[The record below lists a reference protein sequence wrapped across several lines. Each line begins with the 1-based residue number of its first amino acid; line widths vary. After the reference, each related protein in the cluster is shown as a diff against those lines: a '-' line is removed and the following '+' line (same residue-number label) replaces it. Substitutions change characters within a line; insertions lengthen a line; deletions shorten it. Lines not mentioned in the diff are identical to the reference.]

1 MPGEIRPHQRAS
13 STKIIIPHSQHAA
26 DVLLLQ
32 SLLCSHVRQ
41 QDLKGQ
47 GPASREALRGA
58 FLPTL
63 HPAHAPTGPRT
74 HPPIPPCAPSIISW
88 RGGGG
93 RGGVSRGRVSA
104 APRCNRLHHNC
115 HRNCRRN
122 NCRRNRRRLHRWA
135 GAGPW
140 RRSCFS
146 LRTARVRA
154 PQWAGAWR
162 GRRSRSWEPTTAGA
176 RRGCGSSGRGGC
188 PTARRCA
195 ARARAA
201 DDSSPSSPRASTTAA
216 AAASWSVA
224 PAQGGHLELP
234 LLGYGS
240 GELVRVCVGRA
251 WQLVRGGGGL
261 RGRAEGGGRR
271 QRRGSQQS
279 PGPGACPR
287 DWAGPWRRSCCS
299 LRSAR
304 ARVPQWARAPQWAGA
319 WRAGARARGSRRQ
332 RAQGVAAAQAA
343 AVDARRRG
351 AALQEPALTT
361 TVIRPRRAQ
370 ALLPQLRLRG
380 PWPLRGRPPR
390 AAAAR
395 LRQWRARARVC
406 GPCVAAGAG
415 GWRPTGTRRGWR
427 QKAATGVS
435 VR

>member
-1 MPGEIRPHQRAS
+1 MVRETTLADPRRVHRLPGEIRPHQRAS

-104 APRCNRLHHNC
+104 APRCNRRHHNC
-115 HRNCRRN
+115 HRNRHH

-201 DDSSPSSPRASTTAA
+201 DDSSPPSPRASTTAA
-216 AAASWSVA
+216 AAAS
-224 PAQGGHLELP
+224 
-234 LLGYGS
+234 
-240 GELVRVCVGRA
+240 
-251 WQLVRGGGGL
+251 
-261 RGRAEGGGRR
+261 
-271 QRRGSQQS
+271 
-279 PGPGACPR
+279 
-287 DWAGPWRRSCCS
+287 
-299 LRSAR
+299 
-304 ARVPQWARAPQWAGA
+304 
-319 WRAGARARGSRRQ
+319 
-332 RAQGVAAAQAA
+332 
-343 AVDARRRG
+343 
-351 AALQEPALTT
+351 
-361 TVIRPRRAQ
+361 
-370 ALLPQLRLRG
+370 
-380 PWPLRGRPPR
+380 
-390 AAAAR
+390 
-395 LRQWRARARVC
+395 
-406 GPCVAAGAG
+406 
-415 GWRPTGTRRGWR
+415 
-427 QKAATGVS
+427 
-435 VR
+435 

>member
-74 HPPIPPCAPSIISW
+74 HPPIPACAPSIISW

-104 APRCNRLHHNC
+104 APRCNRLI
-115 HRNCRRN
+115 
-122 NCRRNRRRLHRWA
+122 
-135 GAGPW
+135 
-140 RRSCFS
+140 
-146 LRTARVRA
+146 
-154 PQWAGAWR
+154 
-162 GRRSRSWEPTTAGA
+162 TTA
-176 RRGCGSSGRGGC
+176 
-188 PTARRCA
+188 TATTT
-195 ARARAA
+195 
-201 DDSSPSSPRASTTAA
+201 TTAA
-216 AAASWSVA
+216 ATAAASIA
-224 PAQGGHLELP
+224 G
-234 LLGYGS
+234 
-240 GELVRVCVGRA
+240 
-251 WQLVRGGGGL
+251 
-261 RGRAEGGGRR
+261 RGR
-271 QRRGSQQS
+271 
-279 PGPGACPR
+279 GPGAAAASRCGRQGCGPR
-287 DWAGPWRRSCCS
+287 SGRGR
-299 LRSAR
+299 
-304 ARVPQWARAPQWAGA
+304 GG
-319 WRAGARARGSRRQ
+319 AGARARGSRRQ
-332 RAQGVAAAQAA
+332 RVRGVAAAQAA

-415 GWRPTGTRRGWR
+415 GRRPTGTRRGRR